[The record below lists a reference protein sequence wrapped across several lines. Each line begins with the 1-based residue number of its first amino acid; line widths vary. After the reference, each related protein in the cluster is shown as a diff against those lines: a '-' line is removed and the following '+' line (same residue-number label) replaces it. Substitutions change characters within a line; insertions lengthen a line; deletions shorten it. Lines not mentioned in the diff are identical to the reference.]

1 MGLGKQNALFCGC
14 FPDISLEKG
23 NCGAERGNGK
33 PLVCGMG
40 AEQQTGVHPERREP
54 VDVFTN
60 GLIGAGVG
68 SGDHKH
74 RRNDIVA
81 AFLLTELFNDPIG
94 LCIRGRDGGRLFFL
108 QAVDFN
114 LLISHT
120 RSDMTDHIFG

>member
-1 MGLGKQNALFCGC
+1 MEWGLANRTHYSADAFLIYRLK
-14 FPDISLEKG
+14 KG

-40 AEQQTGVHPERREP
+40 AEQQTSVHPERREP
-54 VDVFTN
+54 VDVLTN

-120 RSDMTDHIFG
+120 RSV